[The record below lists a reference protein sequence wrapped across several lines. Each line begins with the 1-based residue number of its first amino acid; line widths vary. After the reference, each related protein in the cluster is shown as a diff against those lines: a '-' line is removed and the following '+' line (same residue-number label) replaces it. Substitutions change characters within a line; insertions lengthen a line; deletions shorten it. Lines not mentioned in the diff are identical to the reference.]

1 MNYVLL
7 ATDMDG
13 TAVNDRNRM
22 SPRTE
27 ETIHRALA
35 QGYEVIFSTGRC
47 PAEIRP
53 FLKRFPDMHFAV
65 CTNGSLVMDL
75 RTGTPLRSVVVD
87 PAVVEQAL
95 EAIHGMDY
103 TAGFYLGDEF
113 YMDES
118 VRDRLEHYNCA
129 CFKQLFE
136 ECATWVESGYE
147 VFRRDPHCVRKVN
160 LYFHDAEEHR
170 RAGELFAKLPMNYPS
185 GIPMD
190 YEICP
195 PELSKGAGVELIC
208 EHLGISP
215 QQCIACGD
223 AGNDQSMFA
232 AAGLGVAVGN
242 AVPELKA
249 MADVIVA
256 DCEHDGLAEAID
268 MYLGK
273 PALKK

>member
-1 MNYVLL
+1 MKYVLL

-13 TAVNDRNRM
+13 TAVNDQNRM

-27 ETIHRALA
+27 EAIHRALA

-53 FLKRFPDMHFAV
+53 FLNRFPDMHYAV
-65 CTNGSLVMDL
+65 CTNGSLIMDL
-75 RTGTPLRSVVVD
+75 RTGEPLRSVVVD

-95 EAIHGMDY
+95 EAIRGMDY

-113 YMDES
+113 YMDQS
-118 VRDRLEHYNCA
+118 IRHRLEHYNCA
-129 CFKQLFE
+129 CFQQLFE
-136 ECATWVESGYE
+136 ECATWVESAYE
-147 VFRRDPHCVRKVN
+147 VFRREPNCVRKVN
-160 LYFHDAEEHR
+160 LYFHDPEEHR

-208 EHLGISP
+208 RHLGISP
-215 QQCIACGD
+215 EQCIACGD
-223 AGNDQSMFA
+223 AGNDQSMFSV
-232 AAGLGVAVGN
+232 AGLGVAVGN

-256 DCEHDGLAEAID
+256 DCEHDGLAEAIEA
-268 MYLGK
+268 YLGK
-273 PALKK
+273 EISV

>member
-1 MNYVLL
+1 MKYVLL

-13 TAVNDRNRM
+13 TAVNDQNRM

-27 ETIHRALA
+27 EAIHRALA

-53 FLKRFPDMHFAV
+53 FLKRFPDMHYAV
-65 CTNGSLVMDL
+65 CTNGSLIMDL
-75 RTGTPLRSVVVD
+75 RTGIPLRSVVVD

-95 EAIHGMDY
+95 AAIQGMDY

-113 YMDES
+113 YMDQGA
-118 VRDRLEHYNCA
+118 RNHLEHYNCA
-129 CFKQLFE
+129 CFQQLFE

-147 VFRRDPHCVRKVN
+147 VFRKDPSCVRKVN
-160 LYFHDAEEHR
+160 LYFHDPEEHR

-208 EHLGISP
+208 RHLGISP
-215 QQCIACGD
+215 AQCIACGD
-223 AGNDQSMFA
+223 AGNDQSMLA
-232 AAGLGVAVGN
+232 IAGLGVAVGS

-256 DCEHDGLAEAID
+256 DCEHDGLAEAIEA
-268 MYLGK
+268 YLGK
-273 PALKK
+273 EIPV

>member
-1 MNYVLL
+1 MKYVLL

-27 ETIHRALA
+27 AAIHCALA

-53 FLKRFPDMHFAV
+53 FLKRFPDMHYAV
-65 CTNGSLVMDL
+65 CTNGSLVLDL
-75 RTGTPLRSVVVD
+75 RSGTPLRSVVVD
-87 PAVVEQAL
+87 PKVVEQAL

-118 VRDRLEHYNCA
+118 ARDRLEHYNCA

-147 VFRRDPHCVRKVN
+147 VFRGDPHCVRKVN
-160 LYFHDAEEHR
+160 LYFHDPEEHR

-195 PELSKGAGVELIC
+195 PELSKGEGVKLIC
-208 EHLGISP
+208 EHLGIDP
-215 QQCIACGD
+215 GLCVACGD

-232 AAGLGVAVGN
+232 VAGLGVAVGN

-256 DCEHDGLAEAID
+256 DCEHDGLAEAIET
-268 MYLGK
+268 YLGK
-273 PALKK
+273 PVLKR